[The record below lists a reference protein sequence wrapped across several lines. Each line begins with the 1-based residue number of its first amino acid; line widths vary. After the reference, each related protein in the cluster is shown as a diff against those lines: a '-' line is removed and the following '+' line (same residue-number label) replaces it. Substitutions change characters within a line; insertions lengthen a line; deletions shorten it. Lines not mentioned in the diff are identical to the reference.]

1 MKNKKGLGLGIA
13 LIAMMLIVS
22 IILVIVMLSGQQK
35 ETYYG
40 YMKDSHTIEKM
51 VNEQTGKV
59 EKNVKLP
66 SNTNVKVKKGDFVFL
81 VKEKDSASFS
91 RVSKVNHDD
100 VPHGLMM
107 KIHEMHDMKGM

>member
-1 MKNKKGLGLGIA
+1 MKNRKGLGLGIA
-13 LIAMMLIVS
+13 LIAIMLIVS
-22 IILVIVMLSGQQK
+22 IILIIVMLNGHQK

-40 YMKDSHTIEKM
+40 YMKDSHTIDKM
-51 VNEQTGKV
+51 VNEQTEKV

-66 SNTNVKVKKGDFVFL
+66 SDTEVKVTKGDFVFL
-81 VKEKDSASFS
+81 VKEKGSNSFS
-91 RVSKVNHDD
+91 RVSKVSHDD